1 MTALQNVELPMILRG
16 IPPEDRRARAN
27 ALLTQVGLEER
38 IAHKPTELS
47 GGQQQRVA
55 IARALAND
63 PAIVLADE
71 PTGNLDSRTGTE
83 IMDLLSELNRTEHRT
98 IVIVSHDPLVTNY
111 ATTAIHLQDGQLCQ
125 QATSRATYTMPN
137 HCRSPKEVQ

>member
-1 MTALQNVELPMILRG
+1 MTAMQNVELPMILRG
-16 IPPEDRRARAN
+16 IPPVERRARAS
-27 ALLTQVGLEER
+27 ALLAKVGLGER

-63 PAIVLADE
+63 PAIILADE

-83 IMDLLSELNRTEHRT
+83 IMDLLCELNRAEHRT
-98 IVIVSHDPLVTNY
+98 IVSHDPLVTDY
-111 ATTAIHLQDGQLCQ
+111 ATTAIHLQDGRLRQ
-125 QATSRATYTMPN
+125 QKTSRVAHAPML
-137 HCRSPKEVQ
+137 KEAQ